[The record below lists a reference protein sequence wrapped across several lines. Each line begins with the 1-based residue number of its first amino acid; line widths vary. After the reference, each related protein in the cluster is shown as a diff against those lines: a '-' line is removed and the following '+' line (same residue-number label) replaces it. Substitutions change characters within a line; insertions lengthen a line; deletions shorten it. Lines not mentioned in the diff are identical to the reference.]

1 MAKYII
7 DIPDGYTFCG
17 RCPFFEKGYDKK
29 EDFCNRNPNGELSMV
44 DCETQDLSKIRFLAK
59 IHENVKD
66 ALVNMFKDGLISI
79 ETSNNSNVN
88 DEVESDSDIIEYAC
102 DWIRNRASVPY
113 DGKYDSDGIPLP
125 SDYIK
130 WAKERLEYAEEMCDD
145 FRNYITQRRIDRS
158 CEATK
163 TQQ

>member
-1 MAKYII
+1 MAKYIV

-17 RCPFFEKGYDKK
+17 RCPYFTEGER
-29 EDFCNRNPNGELSMV
+29 EDVCKSDDGLQIFN
-44 DCETQDLSKIRFLAK
+44 CETHNLSKMKFLAR

-66 ALVNMFKDGLISI
+66 ALVNMFKDGTISI

-88 DEVESDSDIIEYAC
+88 DEGESISDIIGYAC
-102 DWIRNRASVPY
+102 DWITNHASVPF
-113 DGKYDSDGIPLP
+113 DGEYDSDGHPLP

-130 WAKERLEYAEEMCDD
+130 WAKHRLEYAEELCDE
-145 FRNYITQRRIDRS
+145 FKEYIKQRRIDRS
-158 CEATK
+158 CETTK

>member
-17 RCPFFEKGYDKK
+17 RCPFFEKGYDEK

-44 DCETQDLSKIRFLAK
+44 DCETQDLSKITFLAK

-66 ALVNMFKDGLISI
+66 ALVDLFRDGSISI
-79 ETSNNSNVN
+79 ESSNVT
-88 DEVESDSDIIEYAC
+88 DTTETIHDIIEYAC
-102 DWIRNRASVPY
+102 DWIRNHASVPF
-113 DGKYDSDGIPLP
+113 DGECDSDGHPLP
-125 SDYIK
+125 SDYIA
-130 WAKERLEYAEEMCDD
+130 WAKQRMEYADEMCDD
-145 FRNYITQRRIDRS
+145 FKNYIKQRRIDRS
-158 CEATK
+158 CEETK

>member
-1 MAKYII
+1 MAKYIV
-7 DIPDGYTFCG
+7 DIPDGYTYCD
-17 RCPFFEKGYDKK
+17 RCPFFADRKGMK
-29 EDFCNRNPNGELSMV
+29 EICDTNEGLKLFI
-44 DCETQDLSKIRFLAK
+44 CETQDLSKMTFLAK

-66 ALVNMFKDGLISI
+66 ALVDLFKDGSISI
-79 ETSNNSNVN
+79 ETSNVI
-88 DEVESDSDIIEYAC
+88 DTTETIHDIIEYAC

-130 WAKERLEYAEEMCDD
+130 WAKERLEYADEMCDD
-145 FRNYITQRRIDRS
+145 FRNYIKQRRIDRS

>member
-1 MAKYII
+1 MAKYIV

-17 RCPFFEKGYDKK
+17 KCPYFKSGDK
-29 EDFCNRNPNGELSMV
+29 EENFCNSNGEVSIV
-44 DCETQDLSKIRFLAK
+44 DCETQDLSKMTFLAK

-66 ALVNMFKDGLISI
+66 TLVNMFKDGTISI

-88 DEVESDSDIIEYAC
+88 DEAESISDIIGYAC

-113 DGKYDSDGIPLP
+113 DGKYDSDGVPLA
-125 SDYIK
+125 SDYVK
-130 WAKERLEYAEEMCDD
+130 WAKERLEYAEEMCDE
-145 FRNYITQRRIDRS
+145 FKEYIKQRRIDRA
-158 CEATK
+158 CETTK